1 MRASSHWRGT
11 TNRCRPAKLALTA
24 SHIRF
29 NMRLMKQCPEC
40 SGRYEDN
47 LSFCPQDGRAL
58 VAKTIMSTRLCPH
71 CANSIPADA
80 AKCPY
85 CKVDFG
91 STPTPEWPTR
101 EEPSAAAKAL
111 RVRNK
116 ISTVSLAVLGLGI
129 LFFAAGLYLVFGQR
143 QHAELPATPQDN
155 TKDVQQRDQKIQSLE
170 SELNRVRQE
179 LTERSQE
186 ANDLKTKLDET
197 QKDLSTAQQR
207 LAIANREVERVASSR
222 AQPPTASAPPRPAD
236 TSPPPPAPSR
246 RAAQPGTYETIRPT
260 TVYEEPS
267 GSSRVL
273 SKLTKGTRVEVVR
286 SVGDWLEVRSRHGNP
301 PGFVRADDAMFVSR
315 TN

>member
-1 MRASSHWRGT
+1 
-11 TNRCRPAKLALTA
+11 
-24 SHIRF
+24 
-29 NMRLMKQCPEC
+29 MKQCPEC
-40 SGRYEDN
+40 STQYEDN
-47 LSFCPQDGRAL
+47 LSFCPKDGGAL
-58 VAKTIMSTRLCPH
+58 IAKVTMTTRLCPQ
-71 CANSIPADA
+71 CANSIAADA

-91 STPTPEWPTR
+91 PTSTPEWPTR
-101 EEPSAAAKAL
+101 EDPSTEAKPL
-111 RVRNK
+111 RARNK
-116 ISTVSLAVLGLGI
+116 ISTVSYAVFGLGVI
-129 LFFAAGLYLVFGQR
+129 LLAAGLFLIFGQR
-143 QHAELPATPQDN
+143 QQAELPGVPQDN
-155 TKDVQQRDQKIQSLE
+155 TKDLQQKDQKIQSLE

-179 LTERSQE
+179 LTERSEE
-186 ANDLKTKLDET
+186 ANDLKTKVDET

-246 RAAQPGTYETIRPT
+246 RAAQPGTYETIRST

-273 SKLTKGTRVEVVR
+273 NKIAKGTRVEVVR
-286 SVGDWLEVRSRHGNP
+286 SSGDWLEVRSKHGNP
-301 PGFVRADDAMFVSR
+301 PGFVRVDDAMFVSR